1 MLVLVLAGCSG
12 ESAPQKDTPSEQ
24 IVYRVEDLTQGSK
37 RVTTQVVA
45 VADPQRAR
53 SVLLEGEPPGGTS
66 LGGIAFDAGAQYL
79 LRSDGSS
86 VEVQTIAPT
95 FAGPAQHLDVG
106 LTTAIRHGQATA
118 GATSSVAGRE
128 CTTYVSKEPLDQ
140 GLISPAVGGDTTTS
154 CVSSEGLILSEQW
167 SLAGSVVR
175 RRTAVTVGE
184 GPDLS
189 GNGLFGGTPPTPGAS
204 SQPPEQV
211 KPVDLA
217 TLATALGIP
226 SPGAPLG
233 LPLTAQV
240 AVIQTDPGGGI
251 AVEGG
256 VLSWGSGDRLVIL
269 RIERGLAA
277 PITVGTVGA
286 AVEAV
291 GRTLR
296 VSGVAAGVRV
306 CFAGPRGL
314 VATVTANVPEDDLI
328 AWLATVSLS

>member
-1 MLVLVLAGCSG
+1 MLVLAGCSG
-12 ESAPQKDTPSEQ
+12 ESTPPKGTPSEQ
-24 IVYRVEDLTQGSK
+24 IVYRVEDLTQGGL

-66 LGGIAFDAGAQYL
+66 LGGIAFDAKAQYL

-86 VEVQTIAPT
+86 IEVQTIAPT
-95 FAGPAQHLDVG
+95 FAGPVQHLDVG
-106 LTTAIRHGQATA
+106 LATAVRHGQAAA
-118 GATSSVAGRE
+118 GATASVAGME
-128 CTTYVSKEPLDQ
+128 CTSYVSKEPLDQ

-154 CVSSEGLILSEQW
+154 CVSPEGLVLSEEW
-167 SLAGSVVR
+167 SLSGSVVR
-175 RRTAVTVGE
+175 RRTAVTVGD
-184 GPDLS
+184 GPDLT
-189 GNGLFGGTPPTPGAS
+189 GNGLFGGSPPTPGAS

-217 TLATALGIP
+217 TLTSALGIP
-226 SPGAPLG
+226 APAAPLG

-240 AVIQTDPGGGI
+240 AVIQTDPGGGV
-251 AVEGG
+251 AAEGG
-256 VLSWGSGDRLVIL
+256 VLSWGNGDRLVVL
-269 RIERGLAA
+269 RLERGLTA
-277 PITVGTVGA
+277 PVTVGTAGA

-306 CFAGPRGL
+306 RFAGPRGL
-314 VATVTANVPEDDLI
+314 VATVTGNVPEDDLI
-328 AWLATVSLS
+328 AWLATVSLG